1 MTNSI
6 ENQSSQPRHFFICY
20 SHQDVEVIE
29 QEAEWL
35 RRQGFKLW
43 YDDHIAAGHAWS
55 EELAEAITNAAAV
68 LYFVSGHSASSA
80 YCMDELHFAKD
91 QQVPVVP
98 IEIVEV
104 NLSPGL
110 QLTLG
115 TKQFVKM
122 HGGSRSAFRSKLS
135 AGLTALLTNPHAQGD
150 GDSPFAA
157 VGEGSPTP
165 RVLRARLAGF
175 AAAIATLSVI
185 FFLSLSD

>member
-1 MTNSI
+1 MTKPI
-6 ENQSSQPRHFFICY
+6 EHQSSQPGHLFICY
-20 SHQDVEVIE
+20 SHQDVVVIE

-68 LYFVSGHSASSA
+68 LYFVSGHSAASA

-98 IEIVEV
+98 IEIEEV

-115 TKQFVKM
+115 TKQFIKM
-122 HGGSRSAFRSKLS
+122 HDSSRSAFRSKLA
-135 AGLTALLTNPHAQGD
+135 AGLTALLTNRHAQGS
-150 GDSPFAA
+150 GDMAFAT
-157 VGEGSPTP
+157 VDEGPAGP
-165 RVLRARLAGF
+165 RILRARLAGL

-185 FFLSLSD
+185 SFLSLSD